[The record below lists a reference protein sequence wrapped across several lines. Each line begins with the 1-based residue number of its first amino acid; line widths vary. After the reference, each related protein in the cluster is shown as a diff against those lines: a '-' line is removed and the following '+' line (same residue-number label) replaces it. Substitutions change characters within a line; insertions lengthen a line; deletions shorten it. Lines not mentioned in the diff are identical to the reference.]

1 MSVNVI
7 ISGGGTGGHI
17 YPAIAIANAI
27 KEIDKDI
34 NVSFV
39 GAIGKMEMEKV
50 PEAGYE
56 IYGLPVRG
64 FQRKISLKNIGT
76 IFRLLSSLYKSKRII
91 RKKKPDVVVG
101 VGGYASGP
109 LCYMASKKGIPIVLQ
124 EQNSYP
130 GVTNKILASRASK
143 ICVAY
148 ENMERFFP
156 KDKIL
161 ITGNPVRQDIV
172 DVKSKRKE
180 ACEYYG
186 LDPKKKTIV
195 IVGGSLGARTLNES
209 VINNLDLIDKTESI
223 QIIWQTGSYY
233 FEEIK
238 KRFNEANFP
247 TLKMMPFIKRMDFVY
262 AVADV
267 VISRAGACTIS
278 ELCITSSA
286 TILVPSPNVSEDHQ
300 TKNAMALSDKGA
312 AVLIKDNEA
321 EEKLISEAI
330 NIIKDEK
337 RIELLSQNI
346 SNFAYINS
354 AEVIAREILKI
365 VNKG

>member
-1 MSVNVI
+1 MSINVI

-17 YPAIAIANAI
+17 YPAISIANAI
-27 KEIDKDI
+27 KKVDSKA

-56 IYGLPVRG
+56 IIGLPVRG
-64 FQRKISLKNIGT
+64 LQRKLTLKNFVT
-76 IFRLLSSLYKSKRII
+76 LYRLFTSLVKSRRII
-91 RKKKPDVVVG
+91 KKKKPDVVVG

-109 LCYMASKKGIPIVLQ
+109 LCYMASKKGIPVVLQ

-130 GVTNKILASRASK
+130 GITNKLLASKAAK

-156 KDKIL
+156 SEKIV
-161 ITGNPVRQDIV
+161 ITGNPVRQDILN
-172 DVKSKRKE
+172 VKSKKQE
-180 ACEYYG
+180 AIEFYN
-186 LDPKKKTIV
+186 LDPEKKTIV

-209 VINNLDLIDKTESI
+209 VLNSLEEIKKNDNV

-233 FEEIK
+233 Y
-238 KRFNEANFP
+238 NEMLERCDKNNYP
-247 TLKMMPFIKRMDFVY
+247 SLKMMSFLSRMDLVY

-267 VISRAGACTIS
+267 IISRAGACTIS
-278 ELCITSSA
+278 ELCLTSSA

-300 TKNAMALSDKGA
+300 TKNAKALSNKDAALLITDKEA
-312 AVLIKDNEA
+312 KAVLIQEA
-321 EEKLISEAI
+321 LKLV
-330 NIIKDEK
+330 KDEK
-337 RIELLSQNI
+337 RISSLSQNI
-346 SNFAYINS
+346 SNFAYNNS
-354 AEVIAREILKI
+354 ADIIADEIYKI
-365 VNKG
+365 VNK

>member
-1 MSVNVI
+1 MSINVI

-27 KEIDKDI
+27 KKIDEKA

-56 IYGLPVRG
+56 IIGLPVRG
-64 FQRKISLKNIGT
+64 LQRRLTFKNFVTLYRLFFSLI
-76 IFRLLSSLYKSKRII
+76 KSRQIIKKRN
-91 RKKKPDVVVG
+91 PDVVVG

-109 LCYMASKKGIPIVLQ
+109 LCYMASKMGVPIVLQ

-130 GVTNKILASRASK
+130 GITNKLLASKAEK

-156 KDKIL
+156 SDKIV
-161 ITGNPVRQDIV
+161 ITGNPVRQDIL
-172 DVKSKRKE
+172 DIKSKKKE
-180 ACEYYG
+180 AIEFYN
-186 LDPKKKTIV
+186 LDPQKKTIV

-209 VINNLDLIDKTESI
+209 VLNSLEEIKNSEDV

-233 FEEIK
+233 Y
-238 KRFNEANFP
+238 NEMLERYDRGKYSS
-247 TLKMMPFIKRMDFVY
+247 LKIMSFISRMDLIY

-267 VISRAGACTIS
+267 IISRAGACTIS
-278 ELCITSSA
+278 ELCLTSSA
-286 TILVPSPNVSEDHQ
+286 VILVPSPNVSEDHQ
-300 TKNAMALSDKGA
+300 TKNARALSDKNA
-312 AVLIKDNEA
+312 ALFIADKEA
-321 EEKLISEAI
+321 KSILLSEALKLV
-330 NIIKDEK
+330 KDEK
-337 RIELLSQNI
+337 RIRSLSQNI
-346 SNFAYINS
+346 GNFAYINS
-354 AEVIAREILKI
+354 AEIIAEEIYKI
-365 VNKG
+365 VNK

>member
-1 MSVNVI
+1 MSINVI
-7 ISGGGTGGHI
+7 ISGGGTGGHV

-27 KEIDKDI
+27 KKIDAEA

-56 IYGLPVRG
+56 IVGLPVRG
-64 FQRKISLKNIGT
+64 FQRKLTFKNFAT
-76 IFRLLSSLYKSKRII
+76 IFRLFSSLLKSKKVI
-91 RKKKPDVVVG
+91 RKIKPDVVVG

-109 LCYMASKKGIPIVLQ
+109 LCYVASKKGIPVVLQ

-130 GVTNKILASRASK
+130 GVTNKLLASKASK

-156 KDKIL
+156 SEKIL
-161 ITGNPVRQDIV
+161 ITGNPVRQDIL
-172 DVKSKRKE
+172 DINTKRQE
-180 ACEYYG
+180 AIEFYN
-186 LDPKKKTIV
+186 LDPNKKTIV

-209 VINNLDLIDKTESI
+209 VLNSLEEIKNNEDI

-233 FEEIK
+233 FEEMQ
-238 KRFNEANFP
+238 KRCDTADYP
-247 TLKMMPFIKRMDFVY
+247 SLKMMSFLSRMDLIY

-267 VISRAGACTIS
+267 IISRAGACTIS
-278 ELCITSSA
+278 ELCLTSSA

-300 TKNAMALSDKGA
+300 TKNAMALSSKGA
-312 AVLIKDNEA
+312 AILVKDNEA
-321 EEKLISEAI
+321 VEKLIFEAI
-330 NIIKDEK
+330 KLVKDEK
-337 RIELLSQNI
+337 RINSLSQNI
-346 SNFAYINS
+346 SNFAYYNS
-354 AEVIAREILKI
+354 AEIIAQEIFKI
-365 VNKG
+365 VNKE